1 MGQQT
6 GKCTN
11 YASCKLAYRNEKI
24 VVHTKEFRCPECG
37 GPLES
42 IKSNRRSY
50 GFPAILISIMILVII
65 IVGEMVWTNWYS
77 IEQVR
82 KPAPVPMPIPAPTPV
97 PTPVPTPAPTPVPT
111 PAPTPVPTPAPTPV
125 PTPVPVSSDHLDS
138 SAADLARLKAEV
150 AKRIDLMPEISE
162 ARKAM
167 LFDNLRMAK
176 GIKLLSTVLFKTAKQ
191 AISTEEEASIKA
203 ALSDAVVSPLLGDP
217 SVVFVVLGYAS
228 KTGASQINM
237 KLSQERANSTMNYLQ
252 LGCQVKNAVYSL
264 PMGAS
269 TLFGKNN
276 LTDNQAAEIWIV
288 LP

>member
-1 MGQQT
+1 
-6 GKCTN
+6 
-11 YASCKLAYRNEKI
+11 
-24 VVHTKEFRCPECG
+24 
-37 GPLES
+37 
-42 IKSNRRSY
+42 
-50 GFPAILISIMILVII
+50 
-65 IVGEMVWTNWYS
+65 
-77 IEQVR
+77 
-82 KPAPVPMPIPAPTPV
+82 
-97 PTPVPTPAPTPVPT
+97 
-111 PAPTPVPTPAPTPV
+111 
-125 PTPVPVSSDHLDS
+125 VSSDHLDS

-167 LFDNLRMAK
+167 LFDNLRTAK

-191 AISTEEEASIKA
+191 TISTEEEASIRT
-203 ALSDAVVSPLLGDP
+203 ALSDASVSPLLGDP

-228 KTGASQINM
+228 KTGASQLNM

>member
-1 MGQQT
+1 MTPQI

-11 YASCKLAYRNEKI
+11 YAACKLAYRNEKI
-24 VVHTKEFRCPECG
+24 IVHTKEFRCPECG
-37 GPLES
+37 SPLENV
-42 IKSNRRSY
+42 KSNRHSY
-50 GFPAILISIMILVII
+50 GFPAIMISIMILVII
-65 IVGEMVWTNWYS
+65 IIGGMVWTNWYS
-77 IEQVR
+77 MDRVHE
-82 KPAPVPMPIPAPTPV
+82 PAPAPLPTPEPTPLPTPEPTPLPTPV
-97 PTPVPTPAPTPVPT
+97 PTPVPTPEPTPLPT
-111 PAPTPVPTPAPTPV
+111 

-138 SAADLARLKAEV
+138 SAADLAKLKAEV

-167 LFDNLRMAK
+167 LFDNLRTAK

-191 AISTEEEASIKA
+191 TISTEDEASIKK
-203 ALSDAVVSPLLGDP
+203 ALSDASVSALLGNP

-228 KTGASQINM
+228 KTGTSQLNM